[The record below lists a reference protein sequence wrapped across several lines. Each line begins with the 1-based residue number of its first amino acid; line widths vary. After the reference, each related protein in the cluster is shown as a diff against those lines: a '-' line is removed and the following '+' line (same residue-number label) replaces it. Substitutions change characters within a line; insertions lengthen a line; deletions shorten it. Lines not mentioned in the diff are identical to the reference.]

1 METFRWPGS
10 ESNQGETE
18 TKVAVLVPGAG
29 YKVES
34 PLLYWPAELLRD
46 RGWQVRAIRWTDD
59 DEPGDDPHGFA
70 ARAVQQAFADSAP
83 ADIRL
88 IVAKSFGT
96 FSIPWAEQA
105 QVPAIWL
112 TPILTDDAIRRT
124 LTGTKKPD
132 LLIGG
137 SDDKFWATGALSET
151 APTFVDIQD
160 ANHSLEVPNDW
171 RASLA
176 AQVQVFTAIER
187 FLTSGLS

>member
-1 METFRWPGS
+1 MRASREGWCGRST
-10 ESNQGETE
+10 
-18 TKVAVLVPGAG
+18 
-29 YKVES
+29 
-34 PLLYWPAELLRD
+34 PASYQR
-46 RGWQVRAIRWTDD
+46 RNCQVRAIRWTDD

-70 ARAVQQAFADSAP
+70 ARAVQQAFAESAP

-96 FSIPWAEQA
+96 FAIPWAEQA

-112 TPILTDDAIRRT
+112 TPILTDDVIRRT

-137 SDDKFWATGALSET
+137 SDDTFWATGALSET